1 MSARS
6 MTCAVL
12 LGAGLATGLT
22 GCGSKNSDL
31 EAYVAEVKAKPS
43 ARVEPLPTVAV
54 YEPFIYQPGGRRAPF
69 TPFRRQTG
77 TSAGGNASNG
87 VLPDTNRP
95 TEALERFPLDSLH
108 MLGTITSAGT
118 TYALIAAPDGVLHR
132 VKRGEHLG
140 QNYGQVESVS
150 DKGITITEIVPDGAD
165 GYTKRGAALAP
176 SG

>member
-1 MSARS
+1 MAC
-6 MTCAVL
+6 TLVV
-12 LGAGLATGLT
+12 GVGLATGLT
-22 GCGSKNSDL
+22 GCGSGNSDL
-31 EAYVAEVKAKPS
+31 QAYVAKVKARPS

-54 YEPFIYQPGGRRAPF
+54 YEPFIYEPSGRRAPF
-69 TPFRRQTG
+69 TPVRRQSGPSTDPK
-77 TSAGGNASNG
+77 ASG

-108 MLGTITSAGT
+108 MVGTITSAGT

-132 VKRGEHLG
+132 VKRGQHVG
-140 QNYGQVESVS
+140 QNYGQVESVT